1 MRFSLAV
8 APALFFGF
16 AAAAV
21 THSEK
26 RDVTDPTNPQNLIN
40 CPPGGGADGCHLE
53 TKCDR
58 IRINYGYSFNGHYIW
73 WCSRARDQYSL
84 ASFMKKVGSG
94 KSKTVDTGVGRSVGQ
109 GMNSSL
115 STGWSGLSTSGDAA
129 PSSETLLTGNPA
141 PPTIPPA
148 PAATQLAL
156 PGNGGQPRSSDSAL
170 DTADDTIKDRKAT
183 GHASSSSGDAS
194 QDRAND
200 RKTTKELALR
210 DGLALAPE
218 RNRGDEA
225 LDRASGT
232 RNRANGPCD
241 LGHRACNS
249 GDLACHG
256 VDLAFADNRDPAS
269 RQSTVTVIE
278 GLQDETPVVDL

>member
-1 MRFSLAV
+1 MRLSLAV
-8 APALFFGF
+8 IPALFVGF

-21 THSEK
+21 TNAEK

-73 WCSRARDQYSL
+73 YNYNTDDVPDG
-84 ASFMKKVGSG
+84 KHVGSG

-109 GMNSSL
+109 GMGSSL
-115 STGWSGLSTSGDAA
+115 STGWSGLSRSGDTA
-129 PSSETLLTGNPA
+129 PSSITLLTGSPA

-148 PAATQLAL
+148 PATTQLAL
-156 PGNGGQPRSSDSAL
+156 TSDGWQPRSPRGAL
-170 DTADDTIKDRKAT
+170 DTADDTAKDRKASD
-183 GHASSSSGDAS
+183 HASSSSGNAT
-194 QDRAND
+194 QDRADD

-210 DGLALAPE
+210 DSLALALE

-232 RNRANGPCD
+232 RNGADGPCD
-241 LGHRACNS
+241 LGHRACSS
-249 GDLACHG
+249 GDLASHG
-256 VDLAFADNRDPAS
+256 VDLALADDRVPAS
-269 RQSTVTVIE
+269 RQSAVAVIE
-278 GLQDETPVVDL
+278 GFYDEAPVVDL

>member
-109 GMNSSL
+109 GMGSSL
-115 STGWSGLSTSGDAA
+115 STGWSGLSTSGEAT
-129 PSSETLLTGNPA
+129 PSSDTLLTGSPA

-148 PAATQLAL
+148 PATTQLAL
-156 PGNGGQPRSSDSAL
+156 PSNSRQPHSSCSAL
-170 DTADDTIKDRKAT
+170 DTADDTI
-183 GHASSSSGDAS
+183 
-194 QDRAND
+194 ND
-200 RKTTKELALR
+200 RKTADHAMTTAKELALR
-210 DGLALAPE
+210 DGLALALE

-232 RNRANGPCD
+232 RNGADGPGD
-241 LGHRACNS
+241 LGHRACNG
-249 GDLACHG
+249 GDLAGHG
-256 VDLAFADNRDPAS
+256 VNLAFADNCAPAS
-269 RQSTVTVIE
+269 RQRAVAVIE
-278 GLQDETPVVDL
+278 GLHDETPVIDL

>member
-21 THSEK
+21 THAGK

-53 TKCDR
+53 TKVSYLR
-58 IRINYGYSFNGHYIW
+58 LEHSPRFRYNYNTDDVPDGKH
-73 WCSRARDQYSL
+73 
-84 ASFMKKVGSG
+84 VGSG

-109 GMNSSL
+109 GMGSSL
-115 STGWSGLSTSGDAA
+115 STGWSGLSTPGAAA

-156 PGNGGQPRSSDSAL
+156 PSNSRKPHSSCSAL
-170 DTADDTIKDRKAT
+170 DTADDTINDRKTAD
-183 GHASSSSGDAS
+183 HASSSSGDAT
-194 QDRAND
+194 QDRAD
-200 RKTTKELALR
+200 DGKTAKELALR
-210 DGLALAPE
+210 DGLALALE

-232 RNRANGPCD
+232 RNGANGACD
-241 LGHRACNS
+241 LGHRACNG
-249 GDLACHG
+249 GDLASHG
-256 VDLAFADNRDPAS
+256 VDLALADDRFPAS
-269 RQSTVTVIE
+269 RQSAVAVIE